1 MLVLPVAGSPSTK
14 TLSTI
19 ESPLA
24 ISSYEYIDRRLEVH
38 SSPAKL
44 PLSPVKGGRRR
55 VLPHHTSR
63 PARTSI
69 TLLVRLMT

>member
-38 SSPAKL
+38 SSSAKL
-44 PLSPVKGGRRR
+44 PLSPVKGGR

-69 TLLVRLMT
+69 TLLVRLMN